1 MKFESYALRAM
12 FVVCMVL
19 CFATLGS
26 MLFTAQ
32 PNARQTIV
40 EAQLTSSPAGA
51 VTPLACTP
59 DAESTPCTR
68 MD

>member
-12 FVVCMVL
+12 FVVCMLL

-26 MLFTAQ
+26 MLFPAQ
-32 PNARQTIV
+32 ANAPQAIA
-40 EAQLTSSPAGA
+40 EAQQNPSHASA
-51 VTPLACTP
+51 VAPLACNP

>member
-1 MKFESYALRAM
+1 MKLESYALRAM

-26 MLFTAQ
+26 MLFPAQ
-32 PNARQTIV
+32 PTARQTIV
-40 EAQLTSSPAGA
+40 EAQLTATHAGA
-51 VTPLACTP
+51 VAPLACTP
-59 DAESTPCTR
+59 DAESAPCTR